1 MILNS
6 EDDEAWNVTVSCSK
20 YCIVCFICHYIM
32 QLLESDK
39 CQDYI
44 YESDEQDSTQSI
56 NEEEVIILC
65 YV

>member
-6 EDDEAWNVTVSCSK
+6 EDDEAWNVTVSYSK
-20 YCIVCFICHYIM
+20 YCIVCFICHYTI

-39 CQDYI
+39 CQDCI
-44 YESDEQDSTQSI
+44 YESEQDSTHSI

-65 YV
+65 YI

>member
-20 YCIVCFICHYIM
+20 YCIVRFICHYIM

-44 YESDEQDSTQSI
+44 YESDEQDSTRGRGDNFVLCI
-56 NEEEVIILC
+56 N
-65 YV
+65 